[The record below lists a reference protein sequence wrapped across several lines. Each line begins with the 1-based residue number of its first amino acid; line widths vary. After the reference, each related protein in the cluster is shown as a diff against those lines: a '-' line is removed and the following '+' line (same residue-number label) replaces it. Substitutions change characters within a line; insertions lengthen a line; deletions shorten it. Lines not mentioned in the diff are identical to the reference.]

1 MRMAVKEPVSLLTR
15 RSGFISRRS
24 NCKRMNNGQRNIDEE
39 KRKNRRDIKKRSG
52 GRYGKGLSG
61 D

>member
-1 MRMAVKEPVSLLTR
+1 MTGNIDS
-15 RSGFISRRS
+15 SSRRS

-39 KRKNRRDIKKRSG
+39 KRKSRRDIKKKSG